1 MSLIGIVQ
9 GRLSKSPKNRLQYF
23 PKDWEKEFQVAKK
36 LNFDFIEF
44 FSERKFNSKNPIW
57 IIKDIK
63 RYKQLASNNKL
74 KIINFCDDYIIS
86 NDIRK
91 NQTIKYLKNLINK
104 LCLLGV
110 KNLILP
116 MYGKS
121 NLNNSNFTEFQN
133 VLAKLLKFK
142 KKINFLIESNI
153 EIQSFIKLVN
163 NIGSNRISFLFDTGN
178 RVNLGY
184 DMERDVINLN
194 KLLSHVHI
202 KDKNDQNQ
210 NVALGTGN
218 VNFSKFFKSLK
229 KINYTQHFTLET
241 TRLDNPIKTAKKNIM
256 FLKKKIK
263 K

>member
-23 PKDWEKEFQVAKK
+23 PKDWKKEFKVAKK

-57 IIKDIK
+57 ITKNIKE
-63 RYKQLASNNKL
+63 YKQLALINKL

-91 NQTIKYLKNLINK
+91 LQTIKYLKSLIDK
-104 LCLLGV
+104 LNALGV

-121 NLNNSNFTEFQN
+121 NLNNNNFNEFEN
-133 VLAKLLKFK
+133 VLTKLIKSK

-153 EIQSFIKLVN
+153 EIKRFIKLVDK
-163 NIGSNRISFLFDTGN
+163 IGSKRISFLFDTGN

-184 DMERDVINLN
+184 DMEKDIINLN

-210 NVALGTGN
+210 NVALGRGN
-218 VNFSKFFKSLK
+218 VNFIKFFKSLK
-229 KINYTQHFTLET
+229 KINYKQHFTLET
-241 TRLDNPIKTAKKNIM
+241 TRLNNPIKTAKKNIM
-256 FLKKKIK
+256 FLKKNIK